1 MKTSKRDK
9 KLNGQDYLRAYI
21 ESEDRL
27 AILERAVQS
36 ARNGIVITD
45 PRLPDNPIIYA
56 NEAFVTMTGY
66 SMEEILGKNC
76 RFLQGADKDQVEI
89 EELRTAIRE
98 ERECMCVLR
107 NYKKDGSLFWNEL
120 SIAPVRD
127 ASGQLINFVGVQNDV
142 TARREAERRVSE
154 FYSMI
159 SHELRTPLT
168 SIRASLGIIDD
179 GDAGSLPTAAL
190 RLVSIAKQN
199 SERLLKL
206 VDDIL
211 DFKKMEAGKLKLEF
225 SMMDPEVVVHEV
237 ITGLL
242 QLIEEAGL
250 KVERRITTKKM
261 ICADAARIAQVLINL
276 VANAVKFSPRSST
289 VLIKVED
296 FERGLR
302 FAVVDKGPGISPQ
315 DRDKLFSKFQQIDS
329 SDTRPHSGT
338 GLGLAIS
345 KTIVELHGGTI
356 GVESEFGKG
365 STFWFTLPPVP
376 PASQD

>member
-1 MKTSKRDK
+1 MKTSKLGKNLD
-9 KLNGQDYLRAYI
+9 GQEFLRSYL

-27 AILERAVQS
+27 AILERAVKS
-36 ARNGIVITD
+36 ARNGICITD
-45 PRLPDNPIIYA
+45 SRLPGNPIIYA
-56 NEAFVTMTGY
+56 NEAFVNLTGY
-66 SMEEILGKNC
+66 SLDEILGRNC
-76 RFLQGADKDQVEI
+76 RFLQGADHDQL
-89 EELRTAIRE
+89 ELETVRAAISE
-98 ERECMCVLR
+98 GRECICVLR
-107 NYKKDGSLFWNEL
+107 NYKKDGTLFWNEL

-127 ASGQLINFVGVQNDV
+127 ANGQIVNFVGVQNDV

-179 GDAGSLPTAAL
+179 GDAGHIPSAAL
-190 RLVSIAKQN
+190 RLIQIAKQN

-211 DFKKMEAGKLKLEF
+211 DLKKMEAGKLKLEF
-225 SMMDPEVVVHEV
+225 TMMDADAIVTEV
-237 ITGLL
+237 ITGLY
-242 QLIEEAGL
+242 QLVEEAGL
-250 KVERRITTKKM
+250 KLEKKVTTKKM
-261 ICADAARIAQVLINL
+261 ICADAARVTQVLINL
-276 VANAVKFSPRSST
+276 VANAVKFSPKSST
-289 VLIKVED
+289 VLIQVED

-302 FAVVDKGPGISPQ
+302 FAVIDNGPGIAPQ
-315 DRDKLFSKFQQIDS
+315 DLDKLFSKFQQLDS
-329 SDTRPHSGT
+329 SDTRPHAGT

-356 GVESEFGKG
+356 GVDSEEGKG

-376 PASQD
+376 QSDGE